1 MVTVVGA
8 VILPFFLTL
17 AGVRLTHSFIG
28 GVLVALMITV
38 AFQPWEMGLGIML
51 IAAASLA
58 AAIPVGW
65 RIEKHQK
72 TGP

>member
-8 VILPFFLTL
+8 VLLPFFLML

-28 GVLVALMITV
+28 GVLVALMITA
-38 AFQPWEMGLGIML
+38 AFQPWKMGLGIML
-51 IAAASLA
+51 TAAVSLA
-58 AAIPVGW
+58 AAMPVGW
-65 RIEKHQK
+65 RIGKHQN

>member
-8 VILPFFLTL
+8 VILPFFLIL

-28 GVLVALMITV
+28 GVSVALMVT
-38 AFQPWEMGLGIML
+38 AALQPWNLGVGTMI
-51 IAAASLA
+51 IAAVSLA

-65 RIEKHQK
+65 RVSKHQK